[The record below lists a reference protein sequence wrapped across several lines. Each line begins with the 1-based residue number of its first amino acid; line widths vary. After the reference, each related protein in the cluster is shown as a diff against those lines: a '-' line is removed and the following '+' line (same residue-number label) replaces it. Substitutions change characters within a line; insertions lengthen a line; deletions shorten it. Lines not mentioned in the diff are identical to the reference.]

1 MLPDVTPA
9 VALERAES
17 IRRAVSN
24 VRLPLDGEVYREF
37 TVSIGLALY
46 PNDGENADLLLR
58 RADMAL
64 YRAKRLGRNQVAQH
78 EAAAMIG

>member
-17 IRRAVSN
+17 IRRAVAN
-24 VRLPLDGEVYREF
+24 LRLPLDTEVYGAF
-37 TVSIGLALY
+37 TASIGVAFY
-46 PNDGENADLLLR
+46 PNDGEGTDLLLR

-64 YRAKRLGRNQVAQH
+64 YRAKRLGRNQVVQY
-78 EAAAMIG
+78 EASIATV

>member
-1 MLPDVTPA
+1 MLPDVTPK

-24 VRLPLDGEVYREF
+24 VRLALDIESHGEF

-46 PNDGENADLLLR
+46 PNDGETADLLLR

-64 YRAKRLGRNQVAQH
+64 YRAKRMGRNQVAQY
-78 EAAAMIG
+78 EAAAMVG